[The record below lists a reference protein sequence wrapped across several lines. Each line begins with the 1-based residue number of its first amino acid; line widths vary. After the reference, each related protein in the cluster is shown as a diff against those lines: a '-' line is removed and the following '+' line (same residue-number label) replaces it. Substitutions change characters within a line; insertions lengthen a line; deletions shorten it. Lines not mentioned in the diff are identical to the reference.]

1 MKSILYFSLLL
12 ILLSACGKSGNVL
25 KGSFTNAAGKTV
37 RLERFEKNMPMHV
50 DSATVASDGTFELSF
65 PNKVDI
71 YRLSL
76 GNPSDYAVIIL
87 DSTNTPEIS
96 ADGNQILNTYKIKG
110 SPASELVSGFFAR
123 TNQYLQDRERLR
135 VELEKVALT
144 DTAGRSKVL
153 ADVEKI
159 KNDYF
164 MYRNKFVD
172 DNPTSPAL
180 MIALNQF
187 NPVEE
192 LDYVKKIE
200 KALGASMPKSEYHV
214 AVISTIQQAEMM
226 LSQQKMMAGTVE
238 IGKPAP
244 EIELPD
250 RNGKPT
256 KLSSLRGK
264 VVLIDFWASW
274 CVPCRRENPNVVAA
288 YGKFKDKGFEVF
300 SVSLDKEKENWLKA
314 IEEDG
319 LIWPNHVSDLQMWE
333 SSVVPLYGI
342 QGIPFTVLL
351 DKNGNVVGTNLRGPE
366 LEEKLKTILG
376 A

>member
-1 MKSILYFSLLL
+1 
-12 ILLSACGKSGNVL
+12 
-25 KGSFTNAAGKTV
+25 
-37 RLERFEKNMPMHV
+37 
-50 DSATVASDGTFELSF
+50 
-65 PNKVDI
+65 
-71 YRLSL
+71 
-76 GNPSDYAVIIL
+76 
-87 DSTNTPEIS
+87 
-96 ADGNQILNTYKIKG
+96 
-110 SPASELVSGFFAR
+110 
-123 TNQYLQDRERLR
+123 
-135 VELEKVALT
+135 
-144 DTAGRSKVL
+144 
-153 ADVEKI
+153 
-159 KNDYF
+159 
-164 MYRNKFVD
+164 
-172 DNPTSPAL
+172 
-180 MIALNQF
+180 
-187 NPVEE
+187 
-192 LDYVKKIE
+192 
-200 KALGASMPKSEYHV
+200 
-214 AVISTIQQAEMM
+214 
-226 LSQQKMMAGTVE
+226 TVE

-366 LEEKLKTILG
+366 LEEKLKT
-376 A
+376 

>member
-1 MKSILYFSLLL
+1 
-12 ILLSACGKSGNVL
+12 
-25 KGSFTNAAGKTV
+25 
-37 RLERFEKNMPMHV
+37 
-50 DSATVASDGTFELSF
+50 
-65 PNKVDI
+65 
-71 YRLSL
+71 
-76 GNPSDYAVIIL
+76 
-87 DSTNTPEIS
+87 
-96 ADGNQILNTYKIKG
+96 
-110 SPASELVSGFFAR
+110 
-123 TNQYLQDRERLR
+123 
-135 VELEKVALT
+135 
-144 DTAGRSKVL
+144 
-153 ADVEKI
+153 
-159 KNDYF
+159 
-164 MYRNKFVD
+164 
-172 DNPTSPAL
+172 
-180 MIALNQF
+180 
-187 NPVEE
+187 
-192 LDYVKKIE
+192 
-200 KALGASMPKSEYHV
+200 
-214 AVISTIQQAEMM
+214 
-226 LSQQKMMAGTVE
+226 MMAGTVE